1 VRLCSCATVYPDRE
15 RSIIGRRGCAECG
28 GDGVL
33 PTAVTDE
40 QRASLAAG
48 GWREDSGRWR
58 HRLYGT
64 ARVEAALE
72 LAASD
77 ARNLRRAGA

>member
-1 VRLCSCATVYPDRE
+1 MRLCPCAVVYPDRE
-15 RSIIGRRGCAECG
+15 RSIVGRRGCAECG

-33 PTAVTDE
+33 PTRVTE
-40 QRASLAAG
+40 AQRATLAAG
-48 GWREDSGRWR
+48 GWREVRGEWR
-58 HRLYGT
+58 HGVYGT